1 MTLYYSNGK
10 FSDKE
15 ASTTFS
21 LDNINKFD
29 LILGL
34 LGIMGI
40 ILFIYNQ
47 NLGLLLILLFVIFI
61 NMEVD

>member
-15 ASTTFS
+15 ASSTFS
-21 LDNINKFD
+21 LDNINNFNI
-29 LILGL
+29 ILGT
-34 LGIMGI
+34 LGIMWI

-47 NLGLLLILLFVIFI
+47 NLGLLLILLIVIFI
-61 NMEVD
+61 NMDVY